1 MRALVTGAAGFVG
14 QWMCRELLERGWE
27 VTGTVLGDIP
37 PGVLDLDERR
47 RVRWMRADL
56 RRPEQLHRALEA
68 TMPDAILHLAGVSFV
83 PAATADPGSAFEV
96 NTTVAVRLLGEVRM
110 RKAAGTLDPVV
121 LVIGTGEQYGNHD
134 ASEMPLPES
143 AEQRPHSVYAASK
156 AAQEIAALEAWRTSG
171 VRVVCTRSFN
181 HSGPGQ
187 ASSFLLPSLVERAVA
202 ARTDCHPVLAL
213 GNTTPVRD
221 FLHVADVVRA
231 YALLVEKPATGE
243 VYNVASGRGT
253 DVEALATRVLAAARV
268 DARLQIDP
276 ALVRSADVP
285 VLIGDPAK
293 LEAATG
299 WAPEYS
305 LDSLIDE
312 LIRAASS

>member
-14 QWMCRELLERGWE
+14 QWMCRELLQRGWD
-27 VTGTVLGDIP
+27 VTGTIFGDLP
-37 PGVLDLDERR
+37 TGALDPDERR
-47 RVRWMRADL
+47 LVRWVPTDL
-56 RRPEQLHRALEA
+56 RRPDQLRDAVDVA
-68 TMPDAILHLAGVSFV
+68 APDAIVHLAGVAFV

-96 NTTVAVRLLGEVRM
+96 NTVVAVRLLGEVRA
-110 RKAAGTLDPVV
+110 RLAAGTLDPAV
-121 LVIGTGEQYGNHD
+121 LVVGTGEQYGRHD
-134 ASEMPLPES
+134 DSEMPLPES
-143 AEQRPHSVYAASK
+143 AEQRPLSVYAASK

-187 ASSFLLPSLVERAVA
+187 ASSFLLPSLVARALA
-202 ARTDCHPVLAL
+202 ARAACQPTLSL

-231 YALLVEKPATGE
+231 YALLVEKGAPGE
-243 VYNVASGRGT
+243 VFNVASGRGT
-253 DVEALATRVLAAARV
+253 DVAALAARVLAAARV
-268 DARLQIDP
+268 DATLQIDS

-285 VLIGDPAK
+285 VLIGDPSK
-293 LEAATG
+293 LESATG
-299 WAPEYS
+299 WAPEHS

-312 LIRAASS
+312 LVRAASS

>member
-27 VTGTVLGDIP
+27 VAGTVLGDIP

-47 RVRWMRADL
+47 RVRWMPADL

-110 RKAAGTLDPVV
+110 RMAAGTLDPVV

-231 YALLVEKPATGE
+231 YALLVDKPAPGE

-285 VLIGDPAK
+285 VLIGDPGK